1 VQTGRGALALY
12 RNTASYPEPYRSDF
26 RTLIRDYART
36 TIDDAWPKQRRGSF
50 RSPAT
55 PTLWSG
61 SIIA

>member
-1 VQTGRGALALY
+1 MANEAAALLALY

-36 TIDDAWPKQRRGSF
+36 TIDDAWPKQR
-50 RSPAT
+50 PAM
-55 PTLWSG
+55 PILWSG